1 MERRKNPRCSLN
13 TEIWIGQD
21 GIFTRNNERLDNLS
35 VGGAFV
41 ESEQSYA
48 VGSVLSLRFKLPMSS
63 HFITTL
69 VIVRNVQPSKGFG
82 VEFLD
87 ISPESRSQ
95 IQAFIEKMF
104 VMQY

>member
-1 MERRKNPRCSLN
+1 MEKRRHPRCGLN

-41 ESEQSYA
+41 ESEQYYA
-48 VGSVLSLRFKLPMSS
+48 VGSLLSLRFKLPVSS
-63 HFITTL
+63 NFITTL

-95 IQAFIEKMF
+95 IESYIEKMF